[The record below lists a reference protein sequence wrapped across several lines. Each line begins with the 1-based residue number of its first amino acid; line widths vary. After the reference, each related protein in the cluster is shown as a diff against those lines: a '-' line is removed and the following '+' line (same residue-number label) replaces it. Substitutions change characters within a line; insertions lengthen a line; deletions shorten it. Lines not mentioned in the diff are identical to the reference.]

1 MHPVEGG
8 HEVSSRMLMTLEEQ
22 GPSAGSKGSPPETG
36 VSGRGNSTRKLGQD
50 EEARRPKPTPGIEK
64 EGEVN
69 PHR

>member
-1 MHPVEGG
+1 
-8 HEVSSRMLMTLEEQ
+8 MTLEEQ